1 MIINTVLK
9 KIVLGSL
16 LGLFLLTL
24 SPALS
29 FIMAQDSAEETQS
42 TTDSLRERIQ
52 NIVEQ
57 QKEKVQSVLGELSNQ
72 RRGFV
77 GQVVRVSEE
86 TLGLD
91 VRGAT
96 RIVPLDENV
105 ILMRNGAEINTESVE
120 VGSWAEVLGIVN
132 NDSFIAKKITFF
144 TTSLLP
150 KPHFVSLGSLKT
162 IKTNSLDF
170 QPRGQETILT
180 VSLNRT
186 TVFQNSEGEE
196 TRNTEFVEDDQ
207 VLLIGYQENDDTIIT
222 VMRALAPFTPVEE
235 E

>member
-1 MIINTVLK
+1 MIINTILK

-29 FIMAQDSAEETQS
+29 FIMAQDSADETQS

-57 QKEKVQSVLGELSNQ
+57 QKEKVQSVLGELGNQ

-207 VLLIGYQENDDTIIT
+207 VLLIGYQENDNTIIT
-222 VMRALAPFTPVEE
+222 VMRALAPFTPAEE